1 MIWKVF
7 DLSIEKHVVT
17 LHKDRQTVVRAGL
30 LRKKSSS
37 VLILL
42 FLCLLASEDG
52 ESAVE
57 YISMDFAHC
66 LGHR

>member
-1 MIWKVF
+1 M
-7 DLSIEKHVVT
+7 VT
-17 LHKDRQTVVRAGL
+17 LHKDKQTVVRAGV

-42 FLCLLASEDG
+42 SFLCLLASEDG

-57 YISMDFAHC
+57 YISMDFAHG
-66 LGHR
+66 LGRR